1 MTTPQPPGDGI
12 RPKKIKNNKIYDN
25 LANSLFPSSPSEWRE
40 NVKMMMA
47 AGLAIGSW
55 IMLGALLWSHFD
67 ASRKSAETITGFVTN
82 PVNKDLK
89 PEERV
94 ARVAVLKDAH
104 ELVDKTSNSIYVLVM
119 PLATAI
125 TGFFFISSGLA
136 KKNVEQSELPQKSD
150 VAEEK
155 TIANTSPQ
163 DTLLGAAANNNP
175 QNTLA
180 GGPAGV

>member
-1 MTTPQPPGDGI
+1 MVTSQSSASKVGI
-12 RPKKIKNNKIYDN
+12 KEIKNGRIRDN

-55 IMLGALLWSHFD
+55 IMLGSLLWSHFD
-67 ASRKSAETITGFVTN
+67 ASRKSAATITEFIAS

-89 PEERV
+89 PEERL
-94 ARVAVLKDAH
+94 ARVAALKDAH

-125 TGFFFISSGLA
+125 TGFFFISAGLT
-136 KKNVEQSELPQKSD
+136 KKNADSSELPPTLD
-150 VAEEK
+150 VAEE
-155 TIANTSPQ
+155 TTDLARAEVSTGLP
-163 DTLLGAAANNNP
+163 
-175 QNTLA
+175 NTLPDGSA
-180 GGPAGV
+180 SGV

>member
-1 MTTPQPPGDGI
+1 MATSQSSADKVGI
-12 RPKKIKNNKIYDN
+12 KETKNSRIRDN

-55 IMLGALLWSHFD
+55 IMLGSLLWSHFD
-67 ASRKSAETITGFVTN
+67 ASRKSAATITEFIAS

-89 PEERV
+89 PEERL
-94 ARVAVLKDAH
+94 ARVAALKDAH

-125 TGFFFISSGLA
+125 TGFFFISVGLT
-136 KKNVEQSELPQKSD
+136 KKNADSSELPPTSD
-150 VAEEK
+150 ITKETTDLVGSV
-155 TIANTSPQ
+155 ANTDLP
-163 DTLLGAAANNNP
+163 
-175 QNTLA
+175 NTLPDGSA
-180 GGPAGV
+180 AGV